1 MTIRKDRVRAIGVF
15 KARAELSNDDIHARA
30 EKMIAAVKALPI
42 MQQNLLKYEGGW
54 AGREQSFKTERPAG
68 TLASELGLQETEFS
82 VMILVEAAS
91 HEKIHETLTDPGYRK
106 LLAGRWSTLRRGK
119 TSISSRRSSPR
130 LLIIENWQTFRTC
143 ELQNKNDE

>member
-42 MQQNLLKYEGGW
+42 MQQNLLKYEV
-54 AGREQSFKTERPAG
+54 SFKTERPAG

-106 LLAGRWSTLRRGK
+106 LLAGALEHITTREDFHFFPAEFT
-119 TSISSRRSSPR
+119 T
-130 LLIIENWQTFRTC
+130 IID
-143 ELQNKNDE
+143 K